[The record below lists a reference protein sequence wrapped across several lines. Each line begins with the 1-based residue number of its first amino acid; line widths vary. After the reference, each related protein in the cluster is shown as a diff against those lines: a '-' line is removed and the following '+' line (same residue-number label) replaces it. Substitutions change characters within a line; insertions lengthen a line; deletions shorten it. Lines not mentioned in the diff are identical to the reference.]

1 MNEIE
6 AKSILAEELSRY
18 RKRPYSELL
27 SLVDRSETFERASP
41 SGMTYQIEMQV
52 FFDDKSKRNLRV
64 MGAIDDGGWRAW
76 KPTCD
81 DFIVAPD
88 GSFVGE

>member
-6 AKSILAEELSRY
+6 AQSILAQELSRY
-18 RKRPYSELL
+18 RSRSYSELL

-41 SGMTYQIEMQV
+41 SGATYQIEMQI
-52 FFDDKSKRNLRV
+52 FFDDDSERNLRV
-64 MGAIDDGGWRAW
+64 MGAIDDGGWRAL
-76 KPTCD
+76 KPPCD
-81 DFIVAPD
+81 DFIMAPD